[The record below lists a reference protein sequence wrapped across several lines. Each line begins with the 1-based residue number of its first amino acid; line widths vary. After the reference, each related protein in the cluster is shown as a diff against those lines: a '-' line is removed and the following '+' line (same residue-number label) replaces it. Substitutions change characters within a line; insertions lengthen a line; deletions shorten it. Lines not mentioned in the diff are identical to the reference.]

1 MTTRDIVFVAVG
13 AVTALSALLSVTTKH
28 VVHAALWLLVSLGSL
43 AGAYLVLGQELVGLV
58 QLLVYVGAIVVLVL
72 FALMLTR
79 APIGPHAE
87 IDTPRWQRVAG
98 AVLGGATTALLASL
112 LLPLFSGAT
121 ANLDTPTTTTPQVAQ
136 AVFGT
141 WVWPFELLSVL
152 LLVALIGA
160 FAVSRLVLQPDGDR
174 DSLAVTSAT
183 ASATASMTSSTSAVG
198 TGTEGARMIHLS
210 LPAALAALL
219 AGIGVYGVLARRNA
233 VLVLIGVELILNA
246 ANLLLVTAGS
256 RPGAP
261 LSAGPVLTLFVI
273 TIAAAEITVALAIIL
288 VMFRRAGH
296 IDLTAVPDLTDEP
309 APAGEGAS

>member
-13 AVTALSALLSVTTKH
+13 AVTALSALLSVTTKQ

-87 IDTPRWQRVAG
+87 IDTPRVAAG
-98 AVLGGATTALLASL
+98 RRRAARGATTALLASL

-121 ANLDTPTTTTPQVAQ
+121 ADLDTPTTTTPQVAQ

-160 FAVSRLVLQPDGDR
+160 FAVSRLVLHR
-174 DSLAVTSAT
+174 
-183 ASATASMTSSTSAVG
+183 
-198 TGTEGARMIHLS
+198 EGA
-210 LPAALAALL
+210 PT
-219 AGIGVYGVLARRNA
+219 AGRTRGARRD
-233 VLVLIGVELILNA
+233 
-246 ANLLLVTAGS
+246 
-256 RPGAP
+256 
-261 LSAGPVLTLFVI
+261 
-273 TIAAAEITVALAIIL
+273 
-288 VMFRRAGH
+288 RRTHRRSGR
-296 IDLTAVPDLTDEP
+296 
-309 APAGEGAS
+309 G

>member
-87 IDTPRWQRVAG
+87 IDTPAWQRVAG
-98 AVLGGATTALLASL
+98 AVLGAATTILLASL
-112 LLPLFSGAT
+112 LLPLFFGAR
-121 ANLDTPTTTTPQVAQ
+121 ADLDTAESLTPQVAQ
-136 AVFGT
+136 AIFGT

-160 FAVSRLVLQPDGDR
+160 FAVSRLVLTREEAPTVR
-174 DSLAVTSAT
+174 VTTHPSAP
-183 ASATASMTSSTSAVG
+183 ADATQ
-198 TGTEGARMIHLS
+198 
-210 LPAALAALL
+210 
-219 AGIGVYGVLARRNA
+219 
-233 VLVLIGVELILNA
+233 
-246 ANLLLVTAGS
+246 
-256 RPGAP
+256 
-261 LSAGPVLTLFVI
+261 
-273 TIAAAEITVALAIIL
+273 
-288 VMFRRAGH
+288 
-296 IDLTAVPDLTDEP
+296 
-309 APAGEGAS
+309 PAGERP